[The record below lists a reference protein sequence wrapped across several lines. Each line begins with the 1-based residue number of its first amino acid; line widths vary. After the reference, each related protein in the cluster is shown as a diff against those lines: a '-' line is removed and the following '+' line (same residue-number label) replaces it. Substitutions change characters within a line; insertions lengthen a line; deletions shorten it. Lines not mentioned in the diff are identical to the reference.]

1 MISMIVA
8 MDKKRGIG
16 KNNGLLAHIKPDLEY
31 FKRVTEGH
39 TIIMGYNTYLSL
51 PIRPLPNRKNIVITR
66 KDIKIDGTIILH
78 SIDDTLKWIEKSNEK
93 EIFICGGGKI
103 YQQFMPYA
111 DKLYITHIFHS
122 FDADKFFPPIPDQW
136 KIVSINGERENIEH
150 EFPHIFAIYQRK

>member
-93 EIFICGGGKI
+93 EIFICGGGRI

-122 FDADKFFPPIPDQW
+122 FDADKFFPQFLT
-136 KIVSINGERENIEH
+136 NG
-150 EFPHIFAIYQRK
+150 K

>member
-1 MISMIVA
+1 MIVA